1 MPPLP
6 FLQKHHNKETMT
18 KSKGKERFQGAPYRQ
33 NERRRCCDSVMAVF
47 ARWGSTQD
55 GCVGSGGKEEAS
67 SSCEEKVRVSSQYPI
82 QGDHFCERNQQQNE
96 KGIGSIKNSGS
107 EDDELESLYDEI
119 TLSESLYDEITVTDS
134 VYEEI
139 ILDSENES
147 CEEMSIYSEH
157 TIDEDDNDEFCDQ
170 MGLYSEHTLEEAKF
184 EEAAFEATLATI
196 DEHEDEDSHETSSC
210 SNSRSDDHDTES
222 LHEDNLKDTM
232 DETKHEAPASCYR
245 EEDGSDSDNESVIY
259 RAVEYLLAKHAN
271 LIMLAKRTTTST
283 YEGVTFRKKL
293 ARDTSLAKESE
304 LGEWLE
310 GVKGKGNAGTKLRK
324 KKKKKKKKDDS
335 KKKKKK
341 KKRDKMKKQMNGKKS
356 SSKLGSLSIGAST
369 SQLGIFQSEEE
380 KSSESTLDTFLGDS
394 FGSLTSKSYSEES
407 NENAI
412 TS

>member
-1 MPPLP
+1 MPALP

-47 ARWGSTQD
+47 ARWSSTQD
-55 GCVGSGGKEEAS
+55 GCVGSGGNEEAG
-67 SSCEEKVRVSSQYPI
+67 SSCEEKVRVSSQYSI

-96 KGIGSIKNSGS
+96 KGISSIKNSGS

-134 VYEEI
+134 LYEEI
-139 ILDSENES
+139 ILDSEYES
-147 CEEMSIYSEH
+147 CEEMSVYSEH

-184 EEAAFEATLATI
+184 EATLATI

-210 SNSRSDDHDTES
+210 TNSRSDDYDT
-222 LHEDNLKDTM
+222 DNLKDTM

-271 LIMLAKRTTTST
+271 LIMLAKRTTIST

-304 LGEWLE
+304 LGERLE
-310 GVKGKGNAGTKLRK
+310 GVKGKGNAGTKLKK

-341 KKRDKMKKQMNGKKS
+341 KKKDKMKKQINGKKS
-356 SSKLGSLSIGAST
+356 SSKLGSLST